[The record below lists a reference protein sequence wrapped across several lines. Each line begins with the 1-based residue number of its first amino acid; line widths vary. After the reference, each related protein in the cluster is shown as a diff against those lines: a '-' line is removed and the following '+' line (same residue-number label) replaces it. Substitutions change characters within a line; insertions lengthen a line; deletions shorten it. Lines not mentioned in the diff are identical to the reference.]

1 MICNTCNDT
10 GSYRKPYHANATPH
24 DLFED
29 LFGNIFGAWGTVPCP
44 HCAKGGQERRDR
56 EQRVQARKA
65 EERRRAQEA
74 ETYRLQAEAKWRRDI
89 WEVIQGLIAPCQ
101 EALSFGNLDCLDHEH
116 KRNRLTR
123 LRNKVQLAEEWV
135 SNDEPEMPNEGTQRS
150 MPHHDSCKVK
160 TTSLDDFAEDWA
172 LAEALDVPDDVPVKF
187 VSLDDREERLK
198 WVREKV
204 PFALKAHE
212 DYYHAL
218 DNYPV
223 LYQIKDIL
231 PSLHMYVFNDL
242 PAYDQH
248 DFRINHDYERLS
260 SLVEVYKSGEK

>member
-24 DLFED
+24 NLFED

-44 HCAKGGQERRDR
+44 HCAKGAQERRDR
-56 EQRVQARKA
+56 EQRVRARKA

-74 ETYRLQAEAKWRRDI
+74 ETHRLQVEAKWRRDI
-89 WEVIQGLIAPCQ
+89 WKVIQDLVAPCG
-101 EALSFGNLDCLDHEH
+101 EALSFGNLDHLDHRH
-116 KRNRLTR
+116 KRNHLVRLKD
-123 LRNKVQLAEEWV
+123 KVQLAEEW
-135 SNDEPEMPNEGTQRS
+135 
-150 MPHHDSCKVK
+150 
-160 TTSLDDFAEDWA
+160 A
-172 LAEALDVPDDVPVKF
+172 LNEALDIPDDGTDWSRSHPNMLGVKI

-223 LYQIKDIL
+223 LYQIEDIL
-231 PSLHMYVFNDL
+231 PSLRMYIFHSL
-242 PAYDQH
+242 PAYAKDDVYLNQE
-248 DFRINHDYERLS
+248 YQRLS
-260 SLVEVYKSGEK
+260 TLVEAYKSGEVDK